1 MLGGGDGGS
10 GSNNGI
16 FVAFVGD
23 AIAANS
29 VGGGGRI
36 STMMHHG
43 TIRG

>member
-16 FVAFVGD
+16 FVAFVGA
-23 AIAANS
+23 AIADP

-36 STMMHHG
+36 STLMHHG